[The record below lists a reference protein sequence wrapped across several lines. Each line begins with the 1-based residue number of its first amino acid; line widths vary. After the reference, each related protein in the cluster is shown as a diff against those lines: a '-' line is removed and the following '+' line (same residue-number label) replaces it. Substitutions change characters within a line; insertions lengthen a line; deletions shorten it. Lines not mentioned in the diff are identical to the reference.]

1 MHRRKQRIGNGD
13 IPVPEPPERSHY
25 RRRNRSRPDC
35 YFAEGSEQM
44 LISPGA
50 LDMAGVIVTT
60 RQEDFDKITEEKVA
74 SIIKEVGITV
84 EEAEKIPGRYFDEK
98 AKR

>member
-1 MHRRKQRIGNGD
+1 MEG
-13 IPVPEPPERSHY
+13 
-25 RRRNRSRPDC
+25 RPSILYGGFSPQQAPSDC

>member
-1 MHRRKQRIGNGD
+1 MEGRPSILYGGFSPQQA
-13 IPVPEPPERSHY
+13 P
-25 RRRNRSRPDC
+25 SRLLL
-35 YFAEGSEQM
+35 AEGSEQM

>member
-1 MHRRKQRIGNGD
+1 MTTPCYTVPSPLSHRMKTD
-13 IPVPEPPERSHY
+13 KKRSSTCCY
-25 RRRNRSRPDC
+25 G

>member
-1 MHRRKQRIGNGD
+1 
-13 IPVPEPPERSHY
+13 
-25 RRRNRSRPDC
+25 
-35 YFAEGSEQM
+35 M

-84 EEAEKIPGRYFDEK
+84 EEARRYPDVILTRKQKDRENT
-98 AKR
+98 KR

>member
-1 MHRRKQRIGNGD
+1 
-13 IPVPEPPERSHY
+13 
-25 RRRNRSRPDC
+25 
-35 YFAEGSEQM
+35 M

-74 SIIKEVGITV
+74 SIIKV

>member
-1 MHRRKQRIGNGD
+1 MTTPCYTAPSPLSHRMKTD
-13 IPVPEPPERSHY
+13 KKRS
-25 RRRNRSRPDC
+25 STCC
-35 YFAEGSEQM
+35 YGR

>member
-1 MHRRKQRIGNGD
+1 MEGRPSILYGGF
-13 IPVPEPPERSHY
+13 PRSKH
-25 RRRNRSRPDC
+25 RPDC

-84 EEAEKIPGRYFDEK
+84 EESEKIPGRYFDEK
-98 AKR
+98 AKDRENTKR

>member
-1 MHRRKQRIGNGD
+1 MEARA
-13 IPVPEPPERSHY
+13 
-25 RRRNRSRPDC
+25 RPLSYGPLSLC
-35 YFAEGSEQM
+35 PSSMITQ
-44 LISPGA
+44 SPGRTP
-50 LDMAGVIVTT
+50 LITSGHKRL

>member
-1 MHRRKQRIGNGD
+1 MAALQKKGMNVTMEEANAYVQ
-13 IPVPEPPERSHY
+13 SK
-25 RRRNRSRPDC
+25 
-35 YFAEGSEQM
+35 AEGSEQM

>member
-1 MHRRKQRIGNGD
+1 
-13 IPVPEPPERSHY
+13 
-25 RRRNRSRPDC
+25 
-35 YFAEGSEQM
+35 M

-74 SIIKEVGITV
+74 SIIKEV
-84 EEAEKIPGRYFDEK
+84 
-98 AKR
+98 

>member
-1 MHRRKQRIGNGD
+1 
-13 IPVPEPPERSHY
+13 
-25 RRRNRSRPDC
+25 
-35 YFAEGSEQM
+35 M

-50 LDMAGVIVTT
+50 LDMAGVTT

>member
-1 MHRRKQRIGNGD
+1 MVF
-13 IPVPEPPERSHY
+13 PRSKH
-25 RRRNRSRPDC
+25 RPDC

-98 AKR
+98 AKDRENTKR

>member
-1 MHRRKQRIGNGD
+1 MLLID
-13 IPVPEPPERSHY
+13 
-25 RRRNRSRPDC
+25 RNIILLQIKEKHATISTSR
-35 YFAEGSEQM
+35 
-44 LISPGA
+44 
-50 LDMAGVIVTT
+50 TT
-60 RQEDFDKITEEKVA
+60 TKVA

>member
-1 MHRRKQRIGNGD
+1 MLYYKVVF
-13 IPVPEPPERSHY
+13 P
-25 RRRNRSRPDC
+25 RNKHQPDC
-35 YFAEGSEQM
+35 YYAEGREKL
-44 LISPGA
+44 LISTGA
-50 LDMAGVIVTT
+50 KDRASVNVTT